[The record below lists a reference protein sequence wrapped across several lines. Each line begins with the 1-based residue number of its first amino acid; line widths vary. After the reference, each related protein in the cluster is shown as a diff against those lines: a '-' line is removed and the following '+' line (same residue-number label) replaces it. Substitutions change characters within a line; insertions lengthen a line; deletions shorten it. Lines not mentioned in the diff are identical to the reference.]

1 MIQFI
6 EEIEKHFEKEYPR
19 EGCGLLGVVKGKL
32 EWFPCKNIAV
42 NNSEFVF
49 DSSEYLQIAQKADII
64 ATVHSHP
71 DAPCTPSNHDIKY
84 CNATGLKYYIFS
96 YPSMDL
102 YELEPDKKE
111 KGLYGREYEFG
122 SNDCFEAARDFYIE
136 KGLDIPNRIPF
147 EEKWWLK
154 DINYFSE
161 EYIKTWNF
169 YKVEDMKENDFITFS
184 VNSPVPNHC
193 GVYLGEDIFYHHAV
207 NRLSCKESLYPFW
220 AQYITGVYRHES

>member
-1 MIQFI
+1 MIEFLDDIQ
-6 EEIEKHFEKEYPR
+6 KHFEKEYPR

-32 EWFPCKNIAV
+32 EWFPCKNIARGDK
-42 NNSEFVF
+42 EFVF

-71 DAPCTPSNHDIKY
+71 DASCEPSKYDIKY

-102 YELEPDKKE
+102 YELEPENKQKN
-111 KGLYGREYEFG
+111 LYGREYEFG
-122 SNDCFEAARDFYIE
+122 TNDCFEAARDFYLE

-147 EEKWWLK
+147 EEHWWLK

-161 EYIKTWNF
+161 DYIKTWNF
-169 YKVEDMKENDFITFS
+169 FKVDDMKENDFITFS

-220 AQYITGVYRHES
+220 APYITGVYRYEA

>member
-1 MIQFI
+1 MIEFLKDIQ
-6 EEIEKHFEKEYPR
+6 EHFEKEYPR
-19 EGCGLLGVVKGKL
+19 EGCGLLGVVKGKM
-32 EWFPCKNIAV
+32 EWFPCKNIAKED
-42 NNSEFVF
+42 NEFVF
-49 DSSEYLQIAQKADII
+49 DSSQYLQIAQKADII

-71 DAPCTPSNHDIKY
+71 DGSCEPSKHDIKY
-84 CNATGLKYYIFS
+84 CNATGLTYYIFS
-96 YPSMDL
+96 YPEMEV
-102 YELEPDKKE
+102 YELKPDNKE

-122 SNDCFEAARDFYIE
+122 TNDCFEAARDFYLK

-147 EEKWWLK
+147 EEHWWLK

-169 YKVEDMKENDFITFS
+169 FKVEDMRENDFITFS

-207 NRLSCKESLYPFW
+207 NRLSCKENLFPFW
-220 AQYITGVYRHES
+220 APYITGVYRYEA